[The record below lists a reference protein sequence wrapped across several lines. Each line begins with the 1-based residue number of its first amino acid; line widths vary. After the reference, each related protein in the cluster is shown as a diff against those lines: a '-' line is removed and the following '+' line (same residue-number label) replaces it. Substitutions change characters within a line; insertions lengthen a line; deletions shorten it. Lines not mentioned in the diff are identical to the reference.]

1 MAMGRRI
8 DQLGFDGLWS
18 NDHLLPVA
26 GGGRSRSRSTVD
38 RWDGWMTLAGWAER
52 TSHVR
57 LGCLV
62 SGVAYRDPPL
72 LVRMAT
78 ALDHASGGR
87 AVLGLGAGWHATEH
101 ATFGYDYPSL
111 RQRLDRLE
119 EAATMRRQMLDGEAA
134 HLEGAW
140 FAARGARNEPAPLQP
155 RLPLLI
161 GGSGERRT
169 LPIVAR
175 CADIWNGEGDPDT
188 FARKSAVLDEL
199 CRAEVATRRR
209 SNARSACHRP
219 HPRDRTEAA
228 RLLAD
233 RLVRHG
239 LSEADAAVAA
249 GESPFVGSVRD
260 VAMTLARYDEAGASE
275 VIFDWPSPADED
287 TLLALAGPV
296 REALRDV
303 LGPSGRGDH
312 PLVCVRATARYP
324 ARAPAR
330 RGAGWPRRTE
340 HPSNH
345 VVAREK
351 PSFRLV
357 VPWADPCG
365 RGVRRRRHRRL
376 RDRHVERGRAIVGC
390 SVAGLER
397 RPIR

>member
-1 MAMGRRI
+1 VSIRIGFQVWGQYISWDELMAMGRRI
-8 DQLGFDGLWS
+8 DELGFDGLWS

-26 GGGRSRSRSTVD
+26 GGGPVALEVERGPV
-38 RWDGWMTLAGWAER
+38 WDGWMTLAGWSER
-52 TSHVR
+52 TSNVR

-62 SGVAYRDPPL
+62 SGAAYRDPPL

-119 EAATMRRQMLDGEAA
+119 EAATICRQMLDGEAA
-134 HLEGAW
+134 HLEGVW
-140 FAARGARNEPAPLQP
+140 FAARGARNEPAPLQA

-188 FARKSAVLDEL
+188 FARKSAVLDEI
-199 CRAEVATRRR
+199 CRAEGRDPSSIERTVGLPPPLIRE
-209 SNARSACHRP
+209 
-219 HPRDRTEAA
+219 DRTEAA

-239 LSEADAAVAA
+239 LSEADATVAV

-260 VAMTLARYDEAGASE
+260 VAMTLARYAEAGASE
-275 VIFDWPSPADED
+275 VIFDWPSPADDD
-287 TLLALAGPV
+287 TLIALAGPV
-296 REALRDV
+296 REALDT
-303 LGPSGRGDH
+303 SS
-312 PLVCVRATARYP
+312 
-324 ARAPAR
+324 AR
-330 RGAGWPRRTE
+330 R
-340 HPSNH
+340 
-345 VVAREK
+345 
-351 PSFRLV
+351 
-357 VPWADPCG
+357 
-365 RGVRRRRHRRL
+365 
-376 RDRHVERGRAIVGC
+376 
-390 SVAGLER
+390 
-397 RPIR
+397 